1 MKISFKSTEVSFAS
15 VNFGET
21 FAADGNVHIKT
32 EPNLQQELTSFGC
45 CLEDGSLKYFK
56 EADYVHPINMEVIER

>member
-21 FAADGNVHIKT
+21 FATDGIVYMKT
-32 EPNLQQELTSFGC
+32 EPDMRMGIPSFGC
-45 CLEDGSLKYFK
+45 SLEDGHLRCF
-56 EADYVHPINMEVIER
+56 EGADYVHPINMEVIEV